1 MRTIEEV
8 FQDRTCY
15 KFLDKQISE
24 KTLHKVYD
32 LMKLGPTSA
41 NSCPLR
47 IIFVQTPEAKA
58 KLLNCVMEG
67 NVRYPSAIYCSALPR
82 NTT

>member
-1 MRTIEEV
+1 MRTLESI

-15 KFLDKQISE
+15 KFLDKLVNE
-24 KTLHKVYD
+24 KTLHKIYD

-41 NSCPLR
+41 NSCPIR
-47 IIFVQTPEAKA
+47 IIFVQTSEAKE

-67 NVRYPSAIYCSALPR
+67 NVEKIKALSI
-82 NTT
+82 